1 MERRNVIYVFL
12 IVVILFCGCKKRQ
25 ATSNWQE
32 PNTYKESLLVMPDSI
47 LTNEQRELKEKLR
60 LIMVKGL
67 EVRENKYH
75 FNIDSAVFKR
85 NNVSYNYIDMILFD
99 CDLQNKN
106 IETMIKEVESRGL
119 TFPPL
124 EEAVKKLKE
133 ELKTELDKI

>member
-1 MERRNVIYVFL
+1 
-12 IVVILFCGCKKRQ
+12 
-25 ATSNWQE
+25 
-32 PNTYKESLLVMPDSI
+32 MPDSI

-67 EVRENKYH
+67 EVRDNKYH
-75 FNIDSAVFKR
+75 FNVDSAVFKR

-106 IETMIKEVESRGL
+106 IETMIKEVESQGL
-119 TFPPL
+119 TFPSL
-124 EEAVKKLKE
+124 EEAVNKLKE